1 MMTEIV
7 QNISRMWAGWHPAAD
22 WQSAGVG
29 NSINGDIHLTQ
40 VATIWRVSWHRHA
53 DRCQARGWPVG
64 GRDSFRL
71 ASRGIARP
79 SRCKRVNLRQVNTPT
94 SIIRQSAVVPLLRVS
109 PGIRITETILECF
122 ARHLTTLGNGFQT
135 APPDRGYGSGD
146 AWYERDGGART
157 RG

>member
-29 NSINGDIHLTQ
+29 N
-40 VATIWRVSWHRHA
+40 
-53 DRCQARGWPVG
+53 
-64 GRDSFRL
+64 
-71 ASRGIARP
+71 
-79 SRCKRVNLRQVNTPT
+79 